1 MFVVLATLTMTE
13 VSSAEEKIALIYEN
27 LAEVLKDDLI
37 KDVVLSQKRSLKIYW
52 GLCLKELWAEA
63 T

>member
-1 MFVVLATLTMTE
+1 MAE

-37 KDVVLSQKRSLKIYW
+37 KDVVLNQKRSLKIYW
-52 GLCLKELWAEA
+52 GLCLKELGFEA
-63 T
+63 M